1 MARWKLKHKSK
12 EQEKKKNAIK
22 IQNSLTKDGKK
33 LLSYLMIIL

>member
-12 EQEKKKNAIK
+12 EQEKKNAIK